1 MGILYILNILAH
13 TAGLVTWLGNLS
25 IFHYY
30 ELAAIASE
38 LSMNWLGIGI
48 YQGTKVI
55 SLAASINLFYD
66 TI

>member
-1 MGILYILNILAH
+1 MRVLYILNILAH

-30 ELAAIASE
+30 ELAAIDSE

-48 YQGTKVI
+48 FI
-55 SLAASINLFYD
+55 
-66 TI
+66 